1 MTAIL
6 LSTIAEN
13 FTRSL
18 VILVQGMAGIFVFMA
33 LFYLIIRGLEHVFK
47 EKKEQ

>member
-6 LSTIAEN
+6 SSTIAEN
-13 FTRSL
+13 FTHSL
-18 VILVQGMAGIFVFMA
+18 VILLQGMAGIFAFMA
-33 LFYLIIRGLEHVFK
+33 LFYLIIRGLEHLFK